1 MCDLILK
8 VHFLLQFEFPSVDLE
23 TMQQEVRVS

>member
-8 VHFLLQFEFPSVDLE
+8 VHFLLQFESSSVDLE
-23 TMQQEVRVS
+23 TMQQEVRVL